1 MIHVQKY
8 CARRVKDG
16 AEVRGYVAVA
26 CEGKAMWIMVPV
38 KGTIDQ
44 FRCVEVEPDSLV
56 PLC

>member
-16 AEVRGYVAVA
+16 SEVRGYAAVA
-26 CEGKAMWIMVPV
+26 CDGKAVWIMVPV
-38 KGTIDQ
+38 KGKEDKFTGLQVD
-44 FRCVEVEPDSLV
+44 PDSLV